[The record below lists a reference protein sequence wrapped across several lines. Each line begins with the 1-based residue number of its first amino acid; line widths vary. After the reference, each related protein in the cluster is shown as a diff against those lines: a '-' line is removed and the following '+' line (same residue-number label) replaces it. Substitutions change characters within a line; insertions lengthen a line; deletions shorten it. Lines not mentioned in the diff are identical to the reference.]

1 MTHSRM
7 RRERGDLRAARK
19 PDAPVNRTCEFS
31 DTVGMST
38 DVLKSEE
45 KEGKRGRAT
54 QVGETNEFEAELSLI
69 DCE

>member
-1 MTHSRM
+1 M

-54 QVGETNEFEAELSLI
+54 QVGGNQRI
-69 DCE
+69 